1 MVKEILL
8 DTGVIT
14 LYFLKDTPRKFSNY
28 SIKSKTDRSLHLQY
42 SPILT
47 ETYKHLTM
55 KKGKK
60 FCSKFYKF
68 FVGTFRILN

>member
-14 LYFLKDTPRKFSNY
+14 LYFLKDTPEKIQQLFDQ
-28 SIKSKTDRSLHLQY
+28 IKNRQVIASTI

-55 KKGKK
+55 KKGKS
-60 FCSKFYKF
+60 FAQNSINSLLERFDS
-68 FVGTFRILN
+68 